1 MEWVDSQLT
10 GAFPASSVLWA
21 GGAPQLNNRSL
32 PGSPAL
38 CAGSFTF
45 ELLSTGDACLSPGQ
59 VAKQVNLGLLS
70 TIVTSSGFHDLGF
83 RRDLE
88 RDVFYFE
95 KRFKWTLKDLLNA
108 FFFEVPVLLQVLWT
122 CRLVSNLFEKDNV
135 LGV

>member
-1 MEWVDSQLT
+1 MAGLC
-10 GAFPASSVLWA
+10 PASPALWA
-21 GGAPQLNNRSL
+21 GSTGTILNDKSL
-32 PGSPAL
+32 PGSPTL

-45 ELLSTGDACLSPGQ
+45 ELLSTRDACFSPVQ
-59 VAKQVNLGLLS
+59 VAKHVNLGRLS

-108 FFFEVPVLLQVLWT
+108 FFFEVPVLLQFLWA